1 MTKTL
6 LINCYQDSAE
16 INQLTDALNKFTVC
30 KVVPY
35 TKIHSGYQLAEDIS
49 AVVVSGSEARI
60 TKPEDKAKY
69 DGVIQLI
76 QNCKVPLLG
85 ICFGHQLLCSAF
97 GAKTA
102 ALKKPVI
109 NKFEQV
115 NIIQTGDILSR
126 FRKGQTVPLA
136 EYHNDYVLK
145 DSLDGAG
152 FNLLADSASCE
163 VEAVKHKS
171 KLFFGVQFHPER
183 ITIGTESHPEG
194 YRILDNFYCNN
205 VKRLGI

>member
-6 LINCYQDSAE
+6 LINCYVDSSR
-16 INQLTDALNKFTVC
+16 INPVCDALNKFTVC

-35 TKIHSGYQLAEDIS
+35 TKIQQNYQLGEDIS
-49 AVVVSGSEARI
+49 AVVISGSEARI
-60 TKPEDKAKY
+60 IKPEDKATY
-69 DGVIQLI
+69 DGVVHLI
-76 QNCKVPLLG
+76 QSCKVPLLG

-97 GAKTA
+97 GAETA

-109 NKFEQV
+109 DKFEQV

-126 FRKGQTVPLA
+126 FRRGQTVLLA

-145 DSLDGAG
+145 DSLDSAG
-152 FNLLADSASCE
+152 FNLLADSPSCE

-171 KLFFGVQFHPER
+171 KLLFGVQFHPER
-183 ITIGTESHPEG
+183 ITIGNETYTEGHK
-194 YRILDNFYCNN
+194 ILDNFYANN